1 MKTIQVK
8 TKPPYN
14 VIIGSDALKRA
25 GTLIARALQSPTL
38 CVIVAPQGLHE
49 SWTSELQSSLQ
60 KARLGYAKIDIPD
73 GEKSKTLK
81 TVESLMNQ
89 LVAAGADRKSVVIAL
104 GGGVT
109 GDVAGFAASIFMR
122 GVPVVQVPTTLLA
135 QVDAAVG
142 GKTGVDLP
150 GGKNLAGTFH
160 QPSLV
165 IIDTRVLSTLP
176 DREFRAGLFEV
187 IKTGII
193 RDPKLFRFC
202 EKNAK
207 QILARD
213 EKALRYIIAAAVE
226 VKAGIV
232 AKDTKES
239 GLRRILNFG
248 HTIGHAL
255 EAHAKYKGI
264 LHGEAVAI
272 GMIAASRL
280 SVELGH
286 LAKKQADDIERVI
299 RSFGKLPKV
308 TATPAQLLPF
318 ITRDKKSVK
327 GKPHF
332 VLLESIGKTIVTD
345 QVPADTLK
353 KILAELPR
361 L

>member
-1 MKTIQVK
+1 MKTITVK
-8 TKPPYN
+8 TKPPYSV
-14 VIIGSDALKRA
+14 VIGTDALKRA
-25 GTLIARALQSPTL
+25 GALIAKTLYSPSLCVVVSPAGLESWGDALQ
-38 CVIVAPQGLHE
+38 E
-49 SWTSELQSSLQ
+49 SIQ
-60 KARLGYAKIDIPD
+60 KARLGYAKIEIPD
-73 GEKSKTLK
+73 GERSKTLK
-81 TVESLMNQ
+81 TVEGLMNQ

-122 GVPVVQVPTTLLA
+122 GVPVVQIPTTLLA

-165 IIDTRVLSTLP
+165 VIDTRVLSTLP
-176 DREFRAGLFEV
+176 EREFRAGLFEV
-187 IKTGII
+187 IKAGII

-213 EKALRYIIAAAVE
+213 EKALRYIIAAAIQ
-226 VKAGIV
+226 VKADV
-232 AKDTKES
+232 VSKDEKEG

-248 HTIGHAL
+248 HTIGHAI

-280 SVELGH
+280 SVEMGELP
-286 LAKKQADDIERVI
+286 KKTADEIEKVI
-299 RSFGKLPKV
+299 RSYGKLPKV
-308 TATPAQLLPF
+308 TASAAQLMPF
-318 ITRDKKSVK
+318 IARDKKSVK

-332 VLLESIGKTIVTD
+332 VLLQGIGKTIVTD
-345 QVPADTLK
+345 KVPAGALK
-353 KILAELPR
+353 KILGELR
-361 L
+361 SL